1 MKTLL
6 DLKFAYLF
14 LTKELSQFQINFKN
28 SYQSSPAQIV
38 FAVKLSRP
46 GLSPISAQLVFFG
59 HPLQLDYFNYKSA
72 IFQSFDLKIRNPP
85 PSF

>member
-14 LTKELSQFQINFKN
+14 LTKELSQLQINFKN

-46 GLSPISAQLVFFG
+46 GLSPISAQLVF
-59 HPLQLDYFNYKSA
+59 LDTLYNWTISIINQPYFNHL
-72 IFQSFDLKIRNPP
+72 I
-85 PSF
+85 